1 MPCKPSEARN
11 SAAFTTSHADLMR
24 PRGGTEANFITGVT
38 LPVDGA
44 ALVGGSADY

>member
-1 MPCKPSEARN
+1 
-11 SAAFTTSHADLMR
+11 MR
-24 PRGGTEANFITGVT
+24 LRGGTEANFITGVT